1 MLMKRTFLL
10 TWMVAIATLMQVQS
24 EIKLPAIFADHMVI
38 QRDASTKMWGKAD
51 ANKRVTVVTSWNLKR
66 YTTTSDA
73 NGNWQLDITT
83 PRAGGPHTIVISDGK
98 PMTLSNVM
106 SGEVWLCSGQ
116 SNMEMPMKG
125 FNSQPV
131 EGSAMDILKS
141 ANSKIRLFTVAR
153 NHSLTP
159 VDDVKGTW
167 QEAAPISVRD
177 FSATG
182 YYFGRLLNEIL
193 DIPVGLI
200 NSSWGGSRI
209 ETWMNEEMLAGFPR
223 TVIHRETENVKQPHQ
238 KPLYCY
244 NAMIHPLTGFA
255 IRGAIWYQGES
266 NRNNSEEYAELFGA
280 MVKGWRTKFNNPNMP
295 VYFCQ
300 IAPFEYKDGRNSAY
314 LREAQLKATTIVEN
328 TGMAVL
334 MDAGERVNI
343 HPAKKKEAGE
353 RLALLALSKT
363 YDMPG
368 ISGESPV
375 YKSMKISNDTVTITF
390 DNAPV
395 GVAAPDFQSQLFT
408 VAGEDRVF
416 YPARTRIT
424 GSKITV
430 ISDQVKEPKAVRY
443 AFENYL
449 IGDLKGADG
458 LPVSSFRTD
467 NW

>member
-1 MLMKRTFLL
+1 MKRTFLL
-10 TWMVAIATLMQVQS
+10 TWMVAVATLMNVQS
-24 EIKLPAIFADHMVI
+24 EIKLPAIFADHMVL
-38 QRDASTKMWGKAD
+38 QRETSTKMWGKAD

-66 YTTTSDA
+66 YTTNSDA
-73 NGNWQLDITT
+73 NGNWQIDITT

-116 SNMEMPMKG
+116 SNMEMPVKG
-125 FNSQPV
+125 YNSQPV

-141 ANSKIRLFTVAR
+141 ANSKIRLFTVSR

-159 VDDVKGTW
+159 VDDVKGRW
-167 QEAAPISVRD
+167 QEAMPISVRD

-182 YYFGRLLNEIL
+182 YYFGRLLNEML

-209 ETWMNEEMLAGFPR
+209 EAWMNEEMLADFPG
-223 TVIHRETENVKQPHQ
+223 TVIPKETENVKQPNQ
-238 KPLYCY
+238 KPLYLY
-244 NAMIHPLTGFA
+244 QAMIHPITGFA
-255 IRGAIWYQGES
+255 IRGMIWYQGES
-266 NRNNSEEYAELFGA
+266 NRNNSHEYAELFGA
-280 MVKGWRTKFNNPNMP
+280 MVKGWRAKFNNPNMP

-353 RLALLALSKT
+353 RLALLALTKT
-363 YDMPG
+363 YAMPG

-408 VAGEDRVF
+408 VAGEDRNF

-424 GSKITV
+424 GSKIMV

-443 AFENYL
+443 AFDNYL